1 MKPNSNRRGYDYTHK
16 QLRKALLPLAYGQ
29 PCSICGE
36 TMEKGQELHLDH
48 TSDRTGYRGF
58 AHAECNT
65 RDGAYKVNNKRK
77 RKNSREW

>member
-1 MKPNSNRRGYDYTHK
+1 
-16 QLRKALLPLAYGQ
+16 
-29 PCSICGE
+29 
-36 TMEKGQELHLDH
+36 MEKGQELHLDH